1 MVAGSVT
8 KGTIPDYMHGCN
20 GQKAFPH
27 GQGEENTRGPRAWLL
42 PGELSW
48 KICSGKVLQCLTNK
62 GKPAL
67 TPFKIPFLLPKVIT
81 TFLTIFFLLLFCF
94 IASLGGKRQQMRI
107 PFGVWQLLVPK
118 INSLYPTGRMLSC
131 L

>member
-27 GQGEENTRGPRAWLL
+27 GQGEENTGGPRAWLL
-42 PGELSW
+42 LGELSW
-48 KICSGKVLQCLTNK
+48 KICSGKVLQCLPNK

-67 TPFKIPFLLPKVIT
+67 APSKTPFLLPKAVT
-81 TFLTIFFLLLFCF
+81 TFLVPFFLVVLFYC
-94 IASLGGKRQQMRI
+94 I
-107 PFGVWQLLVPK
+107 
-118 INSLYPTGRMLSC
+118 Y
-131 L
+131 